1 MEKKNTSIKQKEIEK
16 KLYEYYQQTV
26 EERMK
31 KEISVDANK
40 VTLENLKKKISIYK
54 EQTDELALFTP
65 KLNTESE
72 KRKKEKWIREKC
84 QLEDSLEQMRKE
96 IDSYKNKEENLRK
109 IMNWIDS
116 LPVLETKDGKNFEE
130 ENPKLEKL
138 KMLQVQEMERKR
150 IASELHDTAAQSL
163 IAVYNK
169 MDLCN
174 SLIDVDSVRA
184 KLEIQTTQKYIK
196 DILSEIRET
205 IYNLRPMAFDDIGLD
220 TTLSQMVEKIKCQSG
235 LKVTIENQQILEE
248 LVSDSL
254 VKLTLFRIIH
264 EACMNVVKH
273 AQATKI
279 LVVFNYKDNIL
290 NIMIE
295 DDGTGFDV
303 TLMEKKQERDNS
315 GYGIS
320 MMKERVYLLSGS
332 MEIDSKIDVG
342 TKIIIKLPLLEED

>member
-96 IDSYKNKEENLRK
+96 
-109 IMNWIDS
+109 IDS

-205 IYNLRPMAFDDIGLD
+205 IYNLRPMSFDDIGLD

-342 TKIIIKLPLLEED
+342 TKIIIKIPLLEED